1 LSAELLIRDP
11 LGERALAA
19 ADFPVSVGGP
29 GNTIA
34 LAALPAQ
41 PGAWIALHDGQLFLQ
56 PTDAAGSLLCN
67 GMAITR
73 STWLRDGDVVDTGT
87 GRLRI
92 LLRDGVRVIEVEDGS
107 SGNLTLPP
115 VPAAV
120 EVVSGGGNDAD
131 ERIETVA
138 FRRPA
143 DVAASRRYSPAT
155 AVGAVAA
162 AVLAGLL
169 WFLWA
174 GRSVEIVTQPAA
186 DSVRLHGGVP
196 ALRIGTRHFL
206 PPGRY
211 QLVAERRGYVTLRQ
225 PVTVRDEPGQ
235 KIEFALQKLAGRLRI
250 DTPVVTAVEIDG
262 HAAGQAPG
270 VFKLSPG
277 RHGVVL
283 TADRYLAFRSQVDI
297 AGEDKQQVLK
307 ATLVPAWAPLTVLT
321 EPAGAQV
328 RVGGEVRGTTPVK
341 LELAAGSH
349 HLELQH
355 GGYKDW
361 VADVQIVANQPQT
374 LGPVRL
380 GLPDARL
387 GVRSS
392 PAGANVSVGGAYR
405 GRTPI
410 DIDVRPET
418 PLPVVLA
425 KDGYESTTASL
436 TLAPGERREVRLA
449 LTPILGEVSVQA
461 EPAGAEVVVDGKTLG
476 KVGQTY
482 RLPAATHEIEVRAPG
497 FTSYRT
503 SVTPRPGLPQVLNVR
518 LEGAHV
524 VVAANAAPPATVG
537 AVNGGATVEP
547 GPAPRGPAA
556 SVVRARSGQELKL
569 LPAGTFTMGSMRR
582 ESGRRANE
590 SQRPV
595 ELRRRVYLATR
606 EVTNA
611 EFRQFR
617 PEHRSGFVG
626 QDTLERDRQPVVA
639 VSWQEAAAYCNWLS
653 RQEGLPAA
661 YESKGGGL
669 AAVVPA
675 TTGYRLPTEAE
686 WEWAARANSDG
697 TLRKYPWGDALPVP
711 AGAGNFGDRS
721 ARSILQ
727 QFLDAID
734 DGNPVSAPV
743 GSFAANALGFYDL
756 GGNVAEW
763 AGDLYTVQP
772 PASTLAVDPLAAG
785 EGKLHVIR
793 DSSWRHSSVTEL
805 RLAFRDYGEGGRDD
819 VGFRIARY
827 AQ

>member
-11 LGERALAA
+11 LGERTLAA

-34 LAALPAQ
+34 LAGLAAQ

-67 GMAITR
+67 GIAVTR
-73 STWLRDGDVVDTGT
+73 STWLRDGDVVDAGT

-92 LLRDGVRVIEVEDGS
+92 RLRDGVRVVEVEDGS

-120 EVVSGGGNDAD
+120 EVVSGGGNDED

-138 FRRPA
+138 FRQPA
-143 DVAASRRYSPAT
+143 KVAPSRGVSPARVVAALA
-155 AVGAVAA
+155 AV
-162 AVLAGLL
+162 VLAGIL
-169 WFLWA
+169 WFLWV

-186 DSVRLHGGVP
+186 DSVRLRGGVP

-211 QLVAERRGYVTLRQ
+211 ELVAERHGYSTLRQ
-225 PVTVRDEPGQ
+225 PVSVRDEPGQ
-235 KIEFALQKLAGRLRI
+235 KIEVALQKLDGRLRI
-250 DTPVVTAVEIDG
+250 DTPVGTAVEIDG
-262 HAAGQAPG
+262 RPAGRAPG
-270 VFKLSPG
+270 VFKLTPG

-297 AGEDKQQVLK
+297 AGEDKQQVLR

-321 EPAGAQV
+321 EPAGARV
-328 RVGGEVRGTTPVK
+328 RVGGETRGMTPVK
-341 LELAAGSH
+341 LDLAAGSH

-355 GGYKDW
+355 DGYKDW
-361 VADVQIVANQPQT
+361 VSDVQIVANQPQT

-392 PAGANVSVGGAYR
+392 PAGASVSVGGAYR
-405 GRTPI
+405 GRTPV

-425 KDGYESTTASL
+425 KDGYESATASV
-436 TLAPGERREVRLA
+436 TLAPGERREVKLA

-461 EPAGAEVVVDGKTLG
+461 EPAEADVVVDGKTLG

-497 FTSYRT
+497 FVSYRT

-518 LEGAHV
+518 LEGAHGV
-524 VVAANAAPPATVG
+524 IAASAEPPATVG
-537 AVNGGATVEP
+537 AVNAATVEQ
-547 GPAPRGPAA
+547 GPAPGGPAA
-556 SVVRARSGQELKL
+556 SVVRAKSGQELRL

-595 ELRRRVYLATR
+595 ELRRRVYLSTR

-617 PEHRSGFVG
+617 PEHRSGYVG
-626 QDTLERDRQPVVA
+626 QNTLERDRQPVVA

-653 RQEGLPAA
+653 KQEGLPAA

-669 AAVVPA
+669 APVVPA

-686 WEWAARANSDG
+686 WEWAARANGDG
-697 TLRKYPWGDALPVP
+697 TLRKYPWGDSLPVP

-721 ARSILQ
+721 AQAILQ
-727 QFLDAID
+727 QFLDSID

-743 GSFAANALGFYDL
+743 GSFTANALGFYDL

-763 AGDLYTVQP
+763 ADDLYTVQP
-772 PASTLAVDPLAAG
+772 PASTLVVDPLATG

-793 DSSWRHSSVTEL
+793 GSSWRHSSVTEL